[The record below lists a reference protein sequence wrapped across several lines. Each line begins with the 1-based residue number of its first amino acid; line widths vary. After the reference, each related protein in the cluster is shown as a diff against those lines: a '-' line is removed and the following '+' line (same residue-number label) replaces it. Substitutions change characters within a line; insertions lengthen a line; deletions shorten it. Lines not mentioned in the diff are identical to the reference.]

1 LPVRTVEEPARQIPL
16 YGEYEVAVL
25 GGGPAGIAA
34 AVAAARAGRRTLLI
48 ERYGFLGGMGTA
60 AGVTNFCG
68 LHANVHGE
76 MHRVVRGIASELLDR
91 IDRLGGLNAPH
102 LILGK
107 ILAQAYDTAAYKIA
121 ADDLLAAHKV
131 DILFHALGAGVVMH
145 DRSRINALLVETK
158 TGRQAVTA
166 DVFIDCS
173 GDGDLAA
180 WAGARYEVGDNAGSM
195 LFPSMMFRL
204 NGIDPEKAG
213 EAWRTIPALMEA
225 AEAADTH
232 RFPRKAAIVRPQ
244 RSPIEWRVNFTQ
256 LARADGTAINGLEPD
271 DLTRGEIEGRRQA
284 VIAFNFL
291 RTVPG
296 FEKSYIVDLPP
307 QLGIRETRRVVGG
320 YMLSGEDVL
329 GCASFEDSIGVNG
342 WPMEV
347 HVAGD
352 VIFRF
357 PPIPESRGFNELP
370 YRMLTPEG
378 LDNLLVAGRCASMT
392 HDGQSAARV
401 SGACFAMG
409 EAAGTAA
416 ALALDGNAM
425 PRDIAVGRLQNKL
438 REQGRSSGGIRRCRW
453 GCRLTS
459 SRPSGARAG
468 IHTPCPIV

>member
-1 LPVRTVEEPARQIPL
+1 LPPKTIEEPARQVPL

-34 AVAAARAGRRTLLI
+34 SVAAARAGRRTLLI
-48 ERYGFLGGMGTA
+48 ERYGFLGGMGTP

-76 MHRVVRGIASELLDR
+76 MHRVVQGIASEVLAR
-91 IDRLGGLNAPH
+91 IDRLDGLNAPH

-121 ADDLLAAHKV
+121 ADDLLLSHKV

-145 DRSRINALLVETK
+145 DEKRINALMVETK
-158 TGRQAVTA
+158 AGRQAVRA
-166 DVFIDCS
+166 DIFIDCS

-180 WAGARYEVGDNAGSM
+180 WAGARYEVGDVDGSM
-195 LFPSMMFRL
+195 LYPSMMFRL

-213 EAWRTIPALMEA
+213 DAWRTIPALMEK
-225 AEAADTH
+225 AEAAGTH
-232 RFPRKAAIVRPQ
+232 HFPRKAAIVRPQ
-244 RSPIEWRVNFTQ
+244 RSQIEWRVNFTQ
-256 LARADGTAINGLEPD
+256 LSREDGTAINGLEPD
-271 DLTRGEIEGRRQA
+271 DLTRGEIDGRRQA
-284 VIAFNFL
+284 LNAFNFL

-320 YMLSGEDVL
+320 YMLSGDDVL
-329 GCASFEDSIGVNG
+329 GCAAFEDSIGVNG
-342 WPMEV
+342 WPMEQ

-352 VIFRF
+352 VIFKF

-378 LDNLLVAGRCASMT
+378 IDNLLVAGRCASMT

-425 PRDIAVGRLQNKL
+425 PCEIAVGKLQHQLKQ
-438 REQGRSSGGIRRCRW
+438 QGAFIGRDQSVPEG
-453 GCRLTS
+453 L
-459 SRPSGARAG
+459 
-468 IHTPCPIV
+468 